1 MPLLVI
7 LILLVIIYLLA
18 GYYLTSRLIYP
29 HTLSREEVY
38 RIEIEAGRLD
48 PRLWTSLPH
57 EEIKIKSPCGYDLS
71 GIFIPNGISHKTVVI
86 GHGIT
91 YNLMGSLEYAP
102 LFFERGYNLVLCD
115 HRFHGRSGGKN
126 CTFGY
131 YEKYDLKAV
140 VDWVYNRMGGAG
152 LVGLQ
157 GESLGAAIALQEAGI
172 DERIAFVIA
181 DCPFSDLKALL
192 RFRLS
197 QEFHLPPAIF
207 LPVADF
213 ITTQITGMSF
223 DTVSP
228 IRDVRDMTT
237 PVLFIHGKQD
247 TYIPPEMSQQMYTAK
262 TNGIRAIHLMENA
275 GHVES
280 FTKNK
285 SEYNQ
290 VVGQFLTHLGMD

>member
-1 MPLLVI
+1 MTMFVI
-7 LILLVIIYLLA
+7 LILIGIVYLLA

-29 HTLSREEVY
+29 HVLSREEVY
-38 RIEIEAGRLD
+38 RIEVDAGRLD
-48 PRLWTSLPH
+48 PRLWISLPH
-57 EEIKIKSPCGYDLS
+57 EEIKIKSPYGYDLS
-71 GIFIPNGISHKTVVI
+71 GIFIPNATSHKTVVI
-86 GHGIT
+86 AHGIT
-91 YNLMGSLEYAP
+91 YNIMGSLEYVP
-102 LFFERGYNLVLCD
+102 LFYERGYNVVLCD
-115 HRFHGRSGGKN
+115 LRFHGRSGGKN

-140 VDWVYNRMGGAG
+140 VDWVYERMGGAG
-152 LVGLQ
+152 LVGMQ
-157 GESLGAAIALQEAGI
+157 GESLGAAVVLQEAAI
-172 DERIAFVIA
+172 DDRIAFVVA
-181 DCPFSDLKALL
+181 DCAYSDLTQLL
-192 RFRLS
+192 KIRLTKD
-197 QEFHLPPAIF
+197 FHLPSAFF

-223 DTVSP
+223 STVSP
-228 IRDVRDMTT
+228 IRDVREMST

-247 TYIPPEMSQQMYTAK
+247 TYIPPEMSQTMYAAK

-290 VVGQFLTHLGMD
+290 IVGQFLTHLGMD